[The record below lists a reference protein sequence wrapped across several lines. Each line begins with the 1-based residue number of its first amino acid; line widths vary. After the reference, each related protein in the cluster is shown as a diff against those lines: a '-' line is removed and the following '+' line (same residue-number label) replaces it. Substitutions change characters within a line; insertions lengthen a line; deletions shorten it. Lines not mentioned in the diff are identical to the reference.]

1 MKKRLV
7 SIFLAVALLLSS
19 LPMSAFAAS
28 GISFKDVAANSWYHD
43 AVRYV
48 QENGIMSGIGNGL
61 FSPETTLTRAQLCQ
75 IIYNMEGKPS
85 AGSSNFSDV
94 GAGAWYKNAV
104 SWSAAHDIVNGTGN
118 GRFSPDLPITREQ
131 TVTILYRYA
140 AYKNYNLSVPIS
152 LSDYSDANRIS
163 GWAEEAL
170 QWAVSE
176 KVISGTTT
184 TTISPQGTA
193 TRAQAAT
200 MLMRFCQRME
210 AKEQFYAKDVDDF
223 RGAEIINFDSSNETN
238 FAVLAE
244 DTVTSESSTTANQ
257 LVSVDEES
265 GTYQFS
271 HIDQKISTLT
281 PGDVFYFT
289 YGTGA
294 DDYLLL
300 KVGSISI
307 DGDTATITEGKA
319 ELSDYF
325 QYIDLDVDVNVPG
338 EDFGEGHS
346 AALQKNNA
354 SSYIMASAQ
363 SPQAAASG
371 DTVSRAVPA
380 AIAKDVTGNTGTDLK
395 LEVKGDVFSYS
406 ANIKLTLKLKIC
418 YDKNILDIEEISLS
432 VKQEYGFEGKAS
444 TSLVEKTYKK
454 EFAAATIPIMGGID
468 AKITPYFEAKAK
480 ASVGGSFSGKLT
492 FENGTKYSA
501 DGSQP
506 IQTSDGEFSKD
517 IIEGDFK
524 VSAGL
529 GISVGVTV
537 LKVFDLSLDGESG
550 IEMRGDVDVKAFS
563 TSTNQEEKHLCTSCT
578 DGTIDVYFKLDFEV
592 KAGVIKKWTLVEWTL
607 AKAKIELAK
616 FYISFYGGTQPVE
629 FGWGKCPHKEY
640 LVTVVA
646 ADQFGNRLANV
657 SVELT
662 DAKTG
667 DMPVPGGKTGKDGT
681 YKTYCANGDYKVAGF
696 GLDGYQKAAQTVTVN
711 GKATTITLQLEK
723 ESSGIMTCDIY
734 NQVTDF
740 WFPEFGTTIGTATME
755 IQSDKVA
762 TFSMDFTPYYGDSS
776 PRYEPAVDWNQFY
789 VYFGAGDQIPDWD
802 QLSNSSFGTGVGWAD
817 SYEPERWGT
826 SAYRHND
833 WEDKDNFKVNINEY
847 GDEYIVSWTV
857 TASDTIDFSFY
868 DLEGETMV
876 AYAHWF
882 TRN

>member
-19 LPMSAFAAS
+19 LPMTAFAAS
-28 GISFKDVAANSWYHD
+28 RISFKDVTANSWYHD

-75 IIYNMEGKPS
+75 IIYNMEGKPG

-94 GAGAWYKNAV
+94 GAGVWYKNAV

-152 LSDYSDANRIS
+152 LSDYSDADRIS
-163 GWAEEAL
+163 GWAKEAL

-210 AKEQFYAKDVDDF
+210 AKEQFYAKNVDDF
-223 RGAEIINFDSSNETN
+223 RDAEIINFDNSNETN

-244 DTVTSESSTTANQ
+244 DTVASESSATANQ

-265 GTYQFS
+265 GVYRFS
-271 HIDQKISTLT
+271 NIDQKISALT

-325 QYIDLDVDVNVPG
+325 QYIDVDVDVAVPG
-338 EDFGEGHS
+338 KDFGAGHN

-354 SSYIMASAQ
+354 LSPVLVSAQ
-363 SPQAAASG
+363 NPKAAGSG
-371 DTVSRAVPA
+371 DAVAKAIPA
-380 AIAKDVTGNTGTDLK
+380 AIAKDITGNFSTDLK
-395 LEVKGDVFSYS
+395 IEVKGDVFSYTTD
-406 ANIKLTLKLKIC
+406 AKLTLKLKIC
-418 YDKNILDIEEISLS
+418 YDKNILDVEEISLS
-432 VKQEYGFEGKAS
+432 VKQEYEFEGKVS
-444 TSLVEKTYKK
+444 KSLAEKTYKK
-454 EFAAATIPIMGGID
+454 EFASVTIPIMGGID

-480 ASVGGSFSGKLT
+480 ASVGGSFSGKVT

-501 DGSQP
+501 NGNQP

-537 LKVFDLSLDGESG
+537 LKVIDLSLDGESG
-550 IEMRGDVDVKAFS
+550 IEMRGDVEVIN
-563 TSTNQEEKHLCTSCT
+563 TNSSQEERHLCASCT
-578 DGTIDVYFKLDFEV
+578 DGTIDVYFKLEFEV

-607 AKAKIELAK
+607 AKANIELAK
-616 FYISFYGGTQPVE
+616 FYISFLGGAQPVE
-629 FGWGKCPHKEY
+629 FGWGKCPHKQY
-640 LVTVVA
+640 LVSVIAT
-646 ADQFGNRLANV
+646 DQFGNRLADV

-667 DMPVPGGKTGKDGT
+667 AMPVPGGKTQADGI
-681 YKTYCANGDYKVAGF
+681 YKTHCANGDYRVTCF
-696 GLDGYQKAAQTVTVN
+696 GLNGYQKAAQTITVN
-711 GKATTITLQLEK
+711 GKAVAITLQMEK
-723 ESSGIMTCDIY
+723 QTSGIMTCDIY
-734 NQVTDF
+734 NGATD
-740 WFPEFGTTIGTATME
+740 WFPEFGTIIGTATME

-762 TFSMDFTPYYGDSS
+762 IFSMDFTPSTGDGKPYYDDE
-776 PRYEPAVDWNQFY
+776 PRVVGNQFHVYFGLGSQVPDWNQF
-789 VYFGAGDQIPDWD
+789 
-802 QLSNSSFGTGVGWAD
+802 SNSPFGTDVGYLENYGPRWWGGSAGRYNDWAD
-817 SYEPERWGT
+817 E
-826 SAYRHND
+826 
-833 WEDKDNFKVNINEY
+833 DNFIVKINRY
-847 GDEYIVSWTV
+847 GDECIVSWTV
-857 TASDTIDFSFY
+857 TVSDTIDFSFY
-868 DLEGETMV
+868 DLEGETMG
-876 AYAHWF
+876 AYADYL

>member
-19 LPMSAFAAS
+19 LPMTAFAAS
-28 GISFKDVAANSWYHD
+28 RISFKDVAANSWYHD

-75 IIYNMEGKPS
+75 IIYNMEGKPG

-118 GRFSPDLPITREQ
+118 GRFSPDLHITREQ
-131 TVTILYRYA
+131 MVTILYRYA

-163 GWAEEAL
+163 GWAKEAL

-184 TTISPQGTA
+184 TTISPQGTT

-210 AKEQFYAKDVDDF
+210 AKEQFYAKNVDDF
-223 RGAEIINFDSSNETN
+223 RGAEIINFDNSNETN

-244 DTVTSESSTTANQ
+244 DTVASESSATANQ

-265 GTYQFS
+265 GVYRFS
-271 HIDQKISTLT
+271 NIDQKISSLT

-319 ELSDYF
+319 DLSDYF
-325 QYIDLDVDVNVPG
+325 QYIDVDVDVDVPG
-338 EDFGEGHS
+338 KDFGSGHN

-354 SSYIMASAQ
+354 LSPALVSAQ
-363 SPQAAASG
+363 NPQAAGSG
-371 DTVSRAVPA
+371 DAVAKAIPA
-380 AIAKDVTGNTGTDLK
+380 AIAKDMTGNFSTDLK
-395 LEVKGDVFSYS
+395 IEVKGDVFSYTTD
-406 ANIKLTLKLKIC
+406 AKLTLKLKIC
-418 YDKNILDIEEISLS
+418 YDKNILDVEEISLS
-432 VKQEYGFEGKAS
+432 VKQEYEFEGKVS
-444 TSLVEKTYKK
+444 KSLAEKTYKK
-454 EFAAATIPIMGGID
+454 EFASVTIPIMGGID

-480 ASVGGSFSGKLT
+480 ASVGGSFSGKVT

-501 DGSQP
+501 NGNQP

-537 LKVFDLSLDGESG
+537 LKVIDLSLDGESG
-550 IEMRGDVDVKAFS
+550 IEMRGDVEVIN
-563 TSTNQEEKHLCTSCT
+563 TNSFQEERHLCASCT
-578 DGTIDVYFKLDFEV
+578 DGTIDVYFKLEFEV

-607 AKAKIELAK
+607 AKANIELAK
-616 FYISFYGGTQPVE
+616 FYISFLGGAQPVE
-629 FGWGKCPHKEY
+629 FGWGKCPHKQY
-640 LVTVVA
+640 LVSVIAT
-646 ADQFGNRLANV
+646 DQFGNRLADV

-681 YKTYCANGDYKVAGF
+681 YKTYCANGDYKVVGF
-696 GLDGYQKAAQTVTVN
+696 GLNGYQKAAQTITIN
-711 GKATTITLQLEK
+711 GKAVAITLQMEK
-723 ESSGIMTCDIY
+723 QTSGIMTCDVY
-734 NQVTDF
+734 DYYAGYGY
-740 WFPEFGTTIGTATME
+740 GTFRSVVGTATME

-762 TFSMDFTPYYGDSS
+762 IFSIDLSSHSELYWNDYNFSFGVENQQFDWYTTSLFCTGVSNVRENHWNGYATRLGDDYGANSDIFTVNITKMP
-776 PRYEPAVDWNQFY
+776 E
-789 VYFGAGDQIPDWD
+789 YFG
-802 QLSNSSFGTGVGWAD
+802 
-817 SYEPERWGT
+817 
-826 SAYRHND
+826 
-833 WEDKDNFKVNINEY
+833 
-847 GDEYIVSWTV
+847 EYIVSWTV
-857 TASDTIDFSFY
+857 TASDAIDFSFY
-868 DLEGETMV
+868 DLEGETMLAV
-876 AYAHWF
+876 VNYIHQ
-882 TRN
+882 

>member
-19 LPMSAFAAS
+19 LPMTAFAAS
-28 GISFKDVAANSWYHD
+28 RISFKDVAANSWYHD

-75 IIYNMEGKPS
+75 IIYNMEGKPG

-152 LSDYSDANRIS
+152 LSDYSDADRIS
-163 GWAEEAL
+163 GWAKEAL

-210 AKEQFYAKDVDDF
+210 AKEQFYAKNVDDF
-223 RGAEIINFDSSNETN
+223 RGAEIINFDNSNETN

-244 DTVTSESSTTANQ
+244 DTVASESSATANQ
-257 LVSVDEES
+257 LVSVDEDS
-265 GTYQFS
+265 GVYRFS
-271 HIDQKISTLT
+271 NIDQKISALT

-300 KVGSISI
+300 KVGTISI
-307 DGDTATITEGKA
+307 DGNTATITEGKA

-325 QYIDLDVDVNVPG
+325 QYIDLDVDVDVPG
-338 EDFGEGHS
+338 DEFGSGRN
-346 AALQKNNA
+346 AALQGNDA
-354 SSYIMASAQ
+354 SPSAMASAQ
-363 SPQAAASG
+363 GQQVAGS
-371 DTVSRAVPA
+371 
-380 AIAKDVTGNTGTDLK
+380 GNTEPKAIPDIVAKGTAGS
-395 LEVKGDVFSYS
+395 VG
-406 ANIKLTLKLKIC
+406 ANIKFKVTNDAFSATIDAKVTLKIKIC

-432 VKQEYGFEGKAS
+432 VKEELELEGKVS
-444 TSLVEKTYKK
+444 QSLAEKTYKQ
-454 EFAAATIPIMGGID
+454 ELASATIPIMGGID
-468 AKITPYFEAKAK
+468 AKIAPYFEAKAK
-480 ASVGGSFSGKLT
+480 ASVGGSFSGKIT
-492 FENGTKYSA
+492 SENGTKYSA

-506 IQTSDGEFSKD
+506 IQSADKELSINFF
-517 IIEGDFK
+517 EGDFK

-529 GISVGVTV
+529 GVSVGVTV
-537 LKVFDLSLDGESG
+537 LKVLDLSLDGESG
-550 IEMRGDVDVKAFS
+550 VEMRGSVDIIGF
-563 TSTNQEEKHLCTSCT
+563 STNQEEKHLCASCT
-578 DGTIDVYFKLDFEV
+578 DGTIDAYFKLDFEIKV
-592 KAGVIKKWTLVEWTL
+592 GIFKKWIPLVEFTL
-607 AKAKIELAK
+607 AKANVELAK

-646 ADQFGNRLANV
+646 TDQFGNKLAGV
-657 SVELT
+657 SVEVT

-667 DMPVPGGKTGKDGT
+667 DMPVPGGKTQAGGI
-681 YKTYCANGDYKVAGF
+681 YKTHCANGDYRVTCF
-696 GLDGYQKAAQTVTVN
+696 GLNGYQKAAQTITVH
-711 GKATTITLQLEK
+711 GKAVAITLQMEK
-723 ESSGIMTCDIY
+723 QTSGIMSCDVY
-734 NQVTDF
+734 GGSGEYDTPDGAV
-740 WFPEFGTTIGTATME
+740 GTATME

-762 TFSMDFTPYYGDSS
+762 TFSMDLT
-776 PRYEPAVDWNQFY
+776 RYKELYWNDYIVYLGVKNQQFDDY
-789 VYFGAGDQIPDWD
+789 
-802 QLSNSSFGTGVGWAD
+802 QLNTTSLFHTGVYNHWRDNWNGYATRLGDDYWANPD
-817 SYEPERWGT
+817 IFT
-826 SAYRHND
+826 
-833 WEDKDNFKVNINEY
+833 VNITKKPD
-847 GDEYIVSWTV
+847 GFDEYIVSWTV
-857 TASDTIDFSFY
+857 TASDAIDFSFY
-868 DLEGETMV
+868 DLEGEAMLAIV
-876 AYAHWF
+876 NYIHQ
-882 TRN
+882 